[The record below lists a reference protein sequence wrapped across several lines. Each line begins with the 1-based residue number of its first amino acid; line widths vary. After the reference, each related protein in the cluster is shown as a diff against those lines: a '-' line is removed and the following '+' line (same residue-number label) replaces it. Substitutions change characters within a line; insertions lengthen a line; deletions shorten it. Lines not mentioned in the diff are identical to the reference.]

1 MQGLFAGCIF
11 LLGVLASGF
20 AEAATLSVSPVSFD
34 IVAPRANAKLTL
46 QNRGKEQVAVQVR
59 VFRWVKKNGAD
70 HLIPTRDVVA
80 SPPMAKLKP
89 GGKYT
94 VRIVRVSETVV
105 QSEESYRLLVDQ
117 LPKPAKRAGPHVSF
131 LIRQSIPVFFTPEV
145 SEKKPV
151 LKWSA
156 RLKGG
161 ELVLTATNSGLR
173 HTRLSQVDVRSFA
186 VAERPAANGLAGYV
200 LAGSA
205 AKWVQPAPKGL
216 APGSRIIIT
225 AQDEHGPIEATAI
238 IGAAE

>member
-1 MQGLFAGCIF
+1 
-11 LLGVLASGF
+11 
-20 AEAATLSVSPVSFD
+20 
-34 IVAPRANAKLTL
+34 
-46 QNRGKEQVAVQVR
+46 
-59 VFRWVKKNGAD
+59 
-70 HLIPTRDVVA
+70 
-80 SPPMAKLKP
+80 
-89 GGKYT
+89 
-94 VRIVRVSETVV
+94 
-105 QSEESYRLLVDQ
+105 
-117 LPKPAKRAGPHVSF
+117 VSF
-131 LIRQSIPVFFTPEV
+131 LIRQSIPVFFTPED
-145 SEKKPV
+145 SEEKPV

-173 HTRLSQVDVRSFA
+173 HTRLSQVDVRSSA
-186 VAERPAANGLAGYV
+186 VAERPAADGLAGYV